1 MSGQPSGFP
10 LRGFRLQNGSG
21 SGKDTGRALVGDFL
35 FGFQPVLNIATAK
48 LGAIEA
54 KCFAANQ
61 CDGLRF
67 VAISA
72 SRAASCSP
80 RSIASKIAAALLVS
94 FSYFADKKAAQEQRS
109 ASPQD

>member
-1 MSGQPSGFP
+1 VAAHCGGSCF
-10 LRGFRLQNGSG
+10 QNGSG
-21 SGKDTGRALVGDFL
+21 NGKDAGRALVGDFL
-35 FGFQPVLNIATAK
+35 FGFQPVLNVATAE

-54 KCFAANQ
+54 ERFAANQ
-61 CDGLRF
+61 QRDRLRF